1 MSASAVNTCSTIDL
15 TKSNIRLTDNKEKE
29 TWREKFKRQLKKIKY
44 VYRETTVEPCL
55 FTYMVCTALSSLAV
69 QNMHLEK
76 SCRVNFN
83 YPDDVCDRI
92 RDRNTTG
99 LSAELNN
106 VQSLVATVV
115 AWKFPLQTAIPAV
128 MVLFV
133 GAWSDR
139 TKKRKICILFPFIGE
154 IVANIGLLLA
164 TYYFYELSLTATA
177 LIEALPPAFTGSY
190 IIIFMGMFSF
200 MTDRTTVKTRTFR
213 LGLATICV
221 SLGTPAGTA
230 LSGVALKALG
240 YYGVFSVILVLHICS
255 FLYGLFR
262 LEDILPLED
271 DRRSVDSETYTLRK
285 IVEVLS
291 LVTNTVMVAVRP
303 RAFGMRKQIL
313 SVIVL
318 YLLMVGPL
326 YGDSQVGYLYAIRK
340 FNLSEV
346 EYSLYGTLNMILG
359 LIGTLFCIT
368 ILSKKFD
375 VQDSVIGVLAGLSR
389 IAACFVLTF
398 APTRTWYYLAPVF
411 NIFSSSGLTAIRS
424 IATKSVPSEDVA
436 KLSSIMGVMEALAPS
451 IYMPTSSFIYVST
464 IETLPGAFYLFD
476 AALTVFALG
485 LFMVI
490 YTLVR
495 KRNKILVTDPCR
507 KEEYARSN
515 EISRF

>member
-83 YPDDVCDRI
+83 YPDDICDRI

-154 IVANIGLLLA
+154 ILANIGLLLA

-213 LGLATICV
+213 LGLVTICV

-240 YYGVFSVILVLHICS
+240 YYGVFCVILVLHICS

-340 FNLSEV
+340 FNLTEV

-359 LIGTLFCIT
+359 L
-368 ILSKKFD
+368 
-375 VQDSVIGVLAGLSR
+375 
-389 IAACFVLTF
+389 
-398 APTRTWYYLAPVF
+398 
-411 NIFSSSGLTAIRS
+411 SG
-424 IATKSVPSEDVA
+424 K
-436 KLSSIMGVMEALAPS
+436 
-451 IYMPTSSFIYVST
+451 
-464 IETLPGAFYLFD
+464 
-476 AALTVFALG
+476 
-485 LFMVI
+485 
-490 YTLVR
+490 
-495 KRNKILVTDPCR
+495 
-507 KEEYARSN
+507 
-515 EISRF
+515 